1 MGKYLK
7 MADVFD
13 LPILGSRAEFFPLC
27 LDESSA
33 MIAAHAINSHDELV
47 AEVESLSSSLNHANS
62 NHELFER
69 QYYLEKDKCE
79 DLQAEVER
87 LRQALIDA
95 ATSLETIHVRS
106 YGKDS
111 FLDSKHEMR
120 SYAGSRAKVA
130 RVALAE
136 Q

>member
-1 MGKYLK
+1 MKEYMK
-7 MADVFD
+7 MADVFVHD
-13 LPILGSRAEFFPLC
+13 SA
-27 LDESSA
+27 DELEQHIYAGYMSKHCSEY
-33 MIAAHAINSHDELV
+33 AAHAINSHDELV
-47 AEVESLSSSLNHANS
+47 
-62 NHELFER
+62 
-69 QYYLEKDKCE
+69 
-79 DLQAEVER
+79 AEVER

-106 YGKDS
+106 YGEDS